1 MQKNFFNIVKTVASK
16 WMVHNDNRF
25 AAAIA
30 FFAIFSF
37 SPLVIITVNIISLIL
52 GKDMARQEVTLR
64 LQESIS
70 PQVVN
75 IIKAILS
82 SPISQNIFTSTVSL
96 VVLLFASSAI
106 FSELRHAFNKI
117 FEYTMESRKER
128 FIDFFIGKLTA
139 MIWVPIMSFLFLLTM
154 ASNIII
160 AQLSRYF
167 EHIFDI
173 HIDLILYLDGAI
185 SFLITGLIFMG
196 LLKFLPAINLRWRS
210 LIWGATVTTILFQI
224 GRYLISLYFSHSLI
238 TSFYGTAGSLVIV
251 VLWIYYTVQILL
263 LGAEVSKYYEGYIN
277 ETEQKIEV
285 VKSKPLKKTSTN
297 TKKKKN

>member
-1 MQKNFFNIVKTVASK
+1 MQRNLFNIVKNIAGK

-52 GKDMARQEVTLR
+52 GRDMARQEVTLR

-75 IIKAILS
+75 IIKTILS

-96 VVLLFASSAI
+96 VILLFASSAI

-117 FEYTMESRKER
+117 FEHTMESRKER
-128 FIDFFIGKLTA
+128 FMDFFVGKLTA
-139 MIWVPIMSFLFLLTM
+139 MIWVPIMSFLFLITM

-167 EHIFDI
+167 EHIFNI

-263 LGAEVSKYYEGYIN
+263 LGAEVSKYYESYIN
-277 ETEQKIEV
+277 EADPKE
-285 VKSKPLKKTSTN
+285 
-297 TKKKKN
+297 TKK